1 MTLPRYL
8 VLRHPR
14 SPVSARFATAS
25 VVVLLATLL
34 AIVVVFIVAVS
45 TGSFAIDA
53 AELARSLVGQG
64 TADSRFVVWDLRLP
78 RLLCAL
84 LIGSGLAIS
93 GLIFQTVTR
102 NPLAAPDILGIDSGA
117 AIGAVGVIVLG
128 GASATVPAAALT
140 GGLLTAAALYL
151 LSWQGGIGRYRLVLV
166 GIALAALIEAGIG
179 WLLTTGD
186 LWEVQRA
193 VHWMLGSL
201 YLTSWSDVA
210 LLGVVIGGLAVIVAA
225 LARGMSGLQMGD
237 DLATAM
243 GIATERTRL
252 GLLVAAVGMAAICV
266 SVAGPIGFVAF
277 MAPHMARRLA
287 RSSGAGVIPATAAI
301 GALMLLL
308 ADTLARL
315 LSSGG
320 VELPVG
326 IVTIAIG
333 APWFLWL
340 LMRADERA
348 LAA

>member
-14 SPVSARFATAS
+14 SPVSARVATAS
-25 VVVLLATLL
+25 VVVLVATLL
-34 AIVVVFIVAVS
+34 AIAVVFTVAVS
-45 TGSFAIDA
+45 TGSFAIDP

-64 TADSRFVVWDLRLP
+64 TEDSRFVVWDLRLP

-117 AIGAVGVIVLG
+117 SLGAVAVIILG
-128 GASATVPAAALT
+128 GSVGAVPLAALA
-140 GGLLTAAALYL
+140 GGLLTAAALYV
-151 LSWQGGIGRYRLVLV
+151 LSWRGGLGRYRLVLV
-166 GIALAALIEAGIG
+166 GIALAALIEAGIS

-186 LWEVQRA
+186 VWEVQRA

-201 YLTSWSDVA
+201 YVTSWPDVA
-210 LLGVVIGGLAVIVAA
+210 LLAVVIGGLGALVAM
-225 LARGMSGLQMGD
+225 LARGMSGLQLGD

-252 GLLVAAVGMAAICV
+252 GLLAAAVGMAAICV
-266 SVAGPIGFVAF
+266 SVAGPIAFVAF

-287 RSSGAGVIPATAAI
+287 RSSGAGIIPATAAI
-301 GALMLLL
+301 GALLLLL

-315 LSSGG
+315 MSGTA
-320 VELPVG
+320 ELPVG
-326 IVTIAIG
+326 IVTIIIG

-340 LMRADERA
+340 LVRADERG